1 MQGALSRLLSGKTVL
16 VIAHRMRTV
25 EAADRIVVLSDG
37 RVVEEGRPE
46 ALLADEGSIFR
57 RMTKLQA
64 ASANWSL

>member
-1 MQGALSRLLSGKTVL
+1 MKPDYKNWVPKSMVVWLFVGT
-16 VIAHRMRTV
+16 
-25 EAADRIVVLSDG
+25 AADRIVVLSDG

-46 ALLADEGSIFR
+46 ARLADEESVFR